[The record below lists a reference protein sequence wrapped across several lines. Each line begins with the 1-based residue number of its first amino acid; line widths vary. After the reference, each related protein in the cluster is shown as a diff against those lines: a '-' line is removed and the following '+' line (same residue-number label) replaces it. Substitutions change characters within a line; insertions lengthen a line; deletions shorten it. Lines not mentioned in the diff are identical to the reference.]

1 MASSKSQASK
11 GADKRKR
18 DKVDQEETSQKKKRR
33 QKPQDKPDETPR
45 TSPKRKAAA
54 VAATEQRGSE
64 EDSTFND
71 LFSKNKPRSQ
81 PNGDSAKAKALQKWR
96 ISEPMGGR
104 MSDIDPI
111 FSADEKFLL
120 IAYHTSL
127 QVYSVADSLLVR
139 RIALPVIGAN
149 NGAPYL
155 VAAALSQVTPEL
167 VWLASSDGRIW
178 RINWRTGSGTD
189 ECLRTGAG
197 VIHDMTLGA
206 VTINKKP
213 SDVLYVSES
222 LKSTYSVVA
231 YIPSDLAKPTSQVL
245 QDQLGRASILRT
257 TNGGSILAAATGDT
271 LIVGSLRQK
280 SIGSV
285 ENLAYDFY
293 SINTGDDVCCL
304 SLRLAPKKAASK
316 KKAAHEPSDP
326 ALDIAVGGA
335 RGAIYV
341 YSDLLSQLRL
351 KSRKGLELPKKQ
363 HWHQRAVHSISWSP
377 DGNYLISGGSESVL
391 VLWQMDTGKLDFLP
405 RLEASIENIV
415 VSSSGAS
422 YAVHMDDNSTMVLST
437 AEMKP
442 TTYVSGLQSLVF
454 DAQKPKDELVGRVF
468 EGLRQINAP
477 LAAAT
482 DPRDPSQLLIC
493 VGTSQQ
499 SSRTGPLPVTPFL
512 QRFDLGSFQSI
523 YKQPLTRTNTTDL
536 HTTPDGYPIVEPRAC
551 QLAFS
556 YDGRWLATIDEW
568 EPPERDA
575 TALTEGSSAAALEYS
590 RERREI
596 YLKFWETKEDGT
608 TMELSSRINGP
619 HSTRQSDE
627 VFDIAADKVSNK
639 FATVGEDGVVRIWA
653 PQLRERDG
661 LAATA
666 ANGQTLVSWSCVR
679 AIAVGESTKSQDEL
693 SPLGGRATHKKSGA
707 LTYSEDGS
715 ILFVAYGLYN
725 EIVIYIIDMESG
737 EIRNTVHDMCKGAI
751 RSLQLLTSCLV
762 ILSEDLAVYDLVAD
776 ELRYGVK
783 LGERS
788 EAAAR
793 LTHLAVDKSS
803 KTFAISVPFLKGA
816 NGRLS
821 RGAVSEVAI
830 FGLDDNEPLLM
841 QKLPN
846 LLTSVLPAGGSPGFI
861 AVDSAAQIWPITE
874 GADSSNIARP
884 LSELKLDDLPADQ
897 EAAAESTVVLKGGGE
912 EEDEEEASDGE
923 QDDGA
928 MDVDEDED
936 DAHAAVVAPQRL
948 AEIFDAAPAFA
959 MPPIEDTFY
968 RVVGLF
974 AQKPA
979 ST

>member
-11 GADKRKR
+11 GVDKRKR
-18 DKVDQEETSQKKKRR
+18 EKLDQEDSSHKKKRR
-33 QKPQDKPDETPR
+33 QKHQDKHDETPSA
-45 TSPKRKAAA
+45 SPRKKAAA
-54 VAATEQRGSE
+54 PAAEDQHGSE
-64 EDSTFND
+64 DDSTFND
-71 LFSKNKPRSQ
+71 LLSKHNKPRTQS
-81 PNGDSAKAKALQKWR
+81 NGESTKAKTLQKWR

-111 FSADEKFLL
+111 FSADEKSLL
-120 IAYHTSL
+120 VAYDTSL

-139 RIALPVIGAN
+139 RIALPLIGAN

-155 VAAALSQVTPEL
+155 VAAALSQVTTDL

-178 RINWRTGSGTD
+178 RINWRTGAGT
-189 ECLRTGAG
+189 ENCLQTDAG

-206 VTINKKP
+206 VTVNKRP
-213 SDVLYVSES
+213 TDILYVSES
-222 LKSTYSVVA
+222 LKNGHRIVA
-231 YIPSDLAKPTSQVL
+231 YDPSDLAQPTSQVL
-245 QDQLGRASILRT
+245 KKQLGKATILRT
-257 TNGGSILAAATGDT
+257 TNGGSILTAATGNT
-271 LIVGSLRQK
+271 LMVGAARQK
-280 SIGSV
+280 SVGSIV
-285 ENLAYDFY
+285 DLAYDFY
-293 SINTGDDVCCL
+293 SINTSDDVCCL
-304 SLRLAPKKAASK
+304 SVRLAPKKSGSK
-316 KKAAHEPSDP
+316 KKAAHESSEPV
-326 ALDIAVGGA
+326 LDVAVGGV
-335 RGAIYV
+335 RGAIYI
-341 YSDLLSQLRL
+341 YSDLLSQLRA
-351 KSRKGLELPKKQ
+351 KSRKGLEVPKKQ
-363 HWHQRAVHSISWSP
+363 HWHQRAVHSIYWSP
-377 DGNYLISGGSESVL
+377 D
-391 VLWQMDTGKLDFLP
+391 DTGKLDFLP
-405 RLEASIENIV
+405 HLAASIENVV
-415 VSSSGAS
+415 VSPSGAS
-422 YAVHMDDNSTMVLST
+422 YAVHMDDNSTMILST

-454 DAQKPKDELVGRVF
+454 DAQKPKDALVGRIF
-468 EGLRQINAP
+468 EGLREINAP
-477 LAAAT
+477 LAAAI
-482 DPRDPSQLLIC
+482 DPKDPSQLLIC

-499 SSRTGPLPVTPFL
+499 ASRTGPLPVTPFL

-523 YKQPLTRTNTTDL
+523 SKQPLTRTNTTEL
-536 HTTPDGYPIVEPRAC
+536 YTAPNGYPIVEPRAC

-556 YDGRWLATIDEW
+556 FDGRWLATIDEW
-568 EPPERDA
+568 EPPERD
-575 TALTEGSSAAALEYS
+575 TNALTEGSNAAAIEYS

-639 FATVGEDGVVRIWA
+639 FATVGEDGVVRIWS

-661 LAATA
+661 LTTTA
-666 ANGQTLVSWSCVR
+666 PNGQALVSWSCVR
-679 AIAVGESTKSQDEL
+679 TIALGESTKSQDEL
-693 SPLGGRATHKKSGA
+693 LPLGGRATYKKSGA

-715 ILFVAYGLYN
+715 ILFVAYGHYN

-737 EIRNTVHDMCKGAI
+737 EIRNTLHDMCKGAI

-783 LGERS
+783 LGQRS
-788 EAAAR
+788 EPAAR
-793 LTHLAVDKSS
+793 LTHLAVDQTS
-803 KTFAISVPFLKGA
+803 KTFAISVPFLRGA

-841 QKLPN
+841 QKLPH
-846 LLTSVLPAGGSPGFI
+846 LLTSVLPAAGSPGFI

-897 EAAAESTVVLKGGGE
+897 EPAAESTVVLLNGNGD
-912 EEDEEEASDGE
+912 DEEEASDGE
-923 QDDGA
+923 QEEA
-928 MDVDEDED
+928 MDVDDDDD

-968 RVVGLF
+968 QVVRLF
-974 AQKPA
+974 AQKPTA
-979 ST
+979 P

>member
-1 MASSKSQASK
+1 M
-11 GADKRKR
+11 
-18 DKVDQEETSQKKKRR
+18 
-33 QKPQDKPDETPR
+33 
-45 TSPKRKAAA
+45 
-54 VAATEQRGSE
+54 
-64 EDSTFND
+64 
-71 LFSKNKPRSQ
+71 
-81 PNGDSAKAKALQKWR
+81 
-96 ISEPMGGR
+96 
-104 MSDIDPI
+104 
-111 FSADEKFLL
+111 
-120 IAYHTSL
+120 
-127 QVYSVADSLLVR
+127 
-139 RIALPVIGAN
+139 
-149 NGAPYL
+149 
-155 VAAALSQVTPEL
+155 
-167 VWLASSDGRIW
+167 
-178 RINWRTGSGTD
+178 
-189 ECLRTGAG
+189 
-197 VIHDMTLGA
+197 
-206 VTINKKP
+206 
-213 SDVLYVSES
+213 
-222 LKSTYSVVA
+222 
-231 YIPSDLAKPTSQVL
+231 
-245 QDQLGRASILRT
+245 
-257 TNGGSILAAATGDT
+257 
-271 LIVGSLRQK
+271 
-280 SIGSV
+280 
-285 ENLAYDFY
+285 
-293 SINTGDDVCCL
+293 
-304 SLRLAPKKAASK
+304 
-316 KKAAHEPSDP
+316 
-326 ALDIAVGGA
+326 
-335 RGAIYV
+335 
-341 YSDLLSQLRL
+341 
-351 KSRKGLELPKKQ
+351 
-363 HWHQRAVHSISWSP
+363 
-377 DGNYLISGGSESVL
+377 L

-477 LAAAT
+477 LAAAI
-482 DPRDPSQLLIC
+482 DPKDPSQMLIC

-499 SSRTGPLPVTPFL
+499 ASRTGPLPVTPSL

-523 YKQPLTRTNTTDL
+523 SKQPLTRTNTTDL

-551 QLAFS
+551 QLAYS

-619 HSTRQSDE
+619 HSTRQSDD

-653 PQLRERDG
+653 PQVRERDG
-661 LAATA
+661 LAATGP
-666 ANGQTLVSWSCVR
+666 NGQALVSWSCTR
-679 AIAVGESTKSQDEL
+679 AVAVGESTKSQDEL
-693 SPLGGRATHKKSGA
+693 SPLGDLSTHNKSGA

-715 ILFVAYGLYN
+715 ILFVAYGYYN
-725 EIVIYIIDMESG
+725 EIVIYIINMESG
-737 EIRNTVHDMCKGAI
+737 EIRNTLHDMCKGAI

-788 EAAAR
+788 EPAAR
-793 LTHLAVDKSS
+793 LTHLAVDQRS

-816 NGRLS
+816 NGRLT

-846 LLTSVLPAGGSPGFI
+846 LLTSILPAGGSPGFI

-884 LSELKLDDLPADQ
+884 LSELKLDDLLADQ
-897 EAAAESTVVLKGGGE
+897 GPAAESTIVLLNGSGE
-912 EEDEEEASDGE
+912 EEEASDGE
-923 QDDGA
+923 EDNEA
-928 MDVDEDED
+928 MDVDEDD
-936 DAHAAVVAPQRL
+936 DDGHAAVVAPQRL

-979 ST
+979 HP